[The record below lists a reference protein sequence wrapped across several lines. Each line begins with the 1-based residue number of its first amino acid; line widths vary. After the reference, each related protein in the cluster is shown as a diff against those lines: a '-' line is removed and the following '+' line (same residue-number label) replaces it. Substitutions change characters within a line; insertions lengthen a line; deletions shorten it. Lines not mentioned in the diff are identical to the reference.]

1 MVIPIRFI
9 SVPTNSS
16 DKTNI
21 QIVRSTVAIYESNNN
36 ETPVIFF
43 SNYSNNRNN
52 LDINIV
58 IVFCY
63 FHAMIRYI
71 LAAVSY
77 QVHKILDELV
87 SFRSSNPSN
96 SFIRSKMYA
105 INI

>member
-1 MVIPIRFI
+1 MVIPVRFI

-63 FHAMIRYI
+63 FHDMIRYI

-105 INI
+105 INM